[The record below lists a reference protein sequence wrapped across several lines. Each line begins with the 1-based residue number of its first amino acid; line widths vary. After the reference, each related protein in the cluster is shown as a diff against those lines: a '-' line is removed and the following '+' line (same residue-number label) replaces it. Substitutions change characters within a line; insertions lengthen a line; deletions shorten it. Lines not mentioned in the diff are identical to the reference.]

1 MQLPENDGLEI
12 SKLSSVFSDTTN
24 SYKFYWFLSILDS
37 LQENNEAIISLNDIA
52 LRMVANVWYPLDY
65 FKLSFGKQDGFK
77 KIAEFLTSKITID
90 NSINSLSLFNQI
102 NSKLNLDDNYLLS
115 LKTLELLRWVP
126 FRFLRPY
133 FSKETKGLPDH
144 QVNGKITELANNNFK
159 NNPQKVIYRFVGD
172 CIELNAVWID
182 YFQKHQGI
190 LRGFIYWH
198 LIKFLQKNNPNVIGL
213 SEKLNKPTHRNLK
226 QANLFWKEYLKETP
240 QVKCIYSG
248 QEITLQNLSL
258 DHFLPWSF
266 VAHDQ
271 LWNIIPTPKN
281 VNSAKSDCLPSIEL
295 YINDYVYTQ
304 FKVFEFYFKKDKS
317 KIMEDYSI
325 LFSQSSE
332 FDKLIAFEDFKE
344 NLKKHILPQ
353 IQTARNM
360 GFSYP
365 FIYRK

>member
-37 LQENNEAIISLNDIA
+37 LQENNEAIISLNDIVI
-52 LRMVANVWYPLDY
+52 RMVANVWYPLDY
-65 FKLSFGKQDGFK
+65 YKLSFGKLDSFK

-90 NSINSLSLFNQI
+90 NSINSPSLFNQI

-115 LKTLELLRWVP
+115 QKTSKLKRWVP
-126 FRFLRPY
+126 FRFLSPF
-133 FSKETKGLPDH
+133 FSDEIRGLLNSQGISES
-144 QVNGKITELANNNFK
+144 QVNSKITELANNNFK

-213 SEKLNKPTHRNLK
+213 SEKLNKPTQRNLK

-240 QVKCIYSG
+240 QVNCIYSG

-281 VNSAKSDCLPSIEL
+281 VNSAKSDWLPSIEL

-304 FKVFEFYFKKDKS
+304 FKV
-317 KIMEDYSI
+317 
-325 LFSQSSE
+325 L
-332 FDKLIAFEDFKE
+332 
-344 NLKKHILPQ
+344 
-353 IQTARNM
+353 
-360 GFSYP
+360 
-365 FIYRK
+365 